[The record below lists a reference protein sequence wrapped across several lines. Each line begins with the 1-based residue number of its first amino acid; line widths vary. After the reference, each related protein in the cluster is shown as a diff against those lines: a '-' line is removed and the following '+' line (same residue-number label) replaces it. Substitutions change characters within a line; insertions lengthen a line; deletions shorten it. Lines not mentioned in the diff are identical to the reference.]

1 MFDAIDWK
9 QVGFVGYTIFHEYIL
24 YVRFP
29 HIYYWDQ
36 VKKKFD

>member
-9 QVGFVGYTIFHEYIL
+9 QVGFVAYTLFYEYII

-29 HIYYWDQ
+29 QKYYWDQ
-36 VKKKFD
+36 VKKKT